1 MRGSRGGVA
10 RWARG
15 GGATVGTVCACDACS
30 ETCMERVPVS
40 LARCSACAAVVWCWA
55 TQNPYKAENGP
66 EGGKTALEAAEV
78 AGGCGGCGWGGGLWA
93 LRTRWAHRGC
103 SACGGC
109 VRNQFTGFSPQLAHR
124 WHTLFLPYYRGARDG
139 AARWETNRRATA
151 GTLVGV

>member
-30 ETCMERVPVS
+30 ETCMERVPGS

-78 AGGCGGCGWGGGLWA
+78 AGGCGGCGWGGV
-93 LRTRWAHRGC
+93 
-103 SACGGC
+103 CGPCG
-109 VRNQFTGFSPQLAHR
+109 H
-124 WHTLFLPYYRGARDG
+124 DG
-139 AARWETNRRATA
+139 RI
-151 GTLVGV
+151 VGVLRAAGVFAISSRGFHPSWRIGGTPCFCHTIGEHATEPPDGKPIGVPPRAP